1 MCSAQLLQ
9 PREGSLVN
17 MHLLVSDA
25 ENFSVEF
32 EINPYMH
39 KVDQPDWG
47 LAVTEHDAIV
57 AAHVEAG
64 RTVERIPTVSGC
76 PDMVYTAN
84 AALVHG
90 NRAIVARLPAER
102 EPELPHYRRW
112 LLEHGYDLI
121 DAPYEFSGQG
131 DSLAFGTRLF
141 AGSGWRTDEAM
152 HPVIAD
158 FLGYDIV
165 PVRTTSDRWYD
176 IDLALAVITPETIA
190 WCPTAFDARS
200 RKTIMGLPGIE
211 LIEVEHEEAEHFA
224 LNLVSDTE
232 TVTMTTGAPLLADA
246 LLDRGF
252 QVVQLRTEELKKGGG
267 GVRCTALALDT

>member
-1 MCSAQLLQ
+1 MN
-9 PREGSLVN
+9 R
-17 MHLLVSDA
+17 HLLVSDA
-25 ENFSVEF
+25 DNFSVEF

-39 KVDQPDWG
+39 KVDQPDWD
-47 LAVTEHDAIV
+47 LAVSEHEAIV
-57 AAHVEAG
+57 AAHVDAG
-64 RTVERIPTVSGC
+64 RTIERIPTVSGC

-84 AALVHG
+84 AALVRG
-90 NRAIVARLPAER
+90 SRAILARLPVER

-112 LLEHGYDLI
+112 LLEHGFDII
-121 DAPYEFSGQG
+121 DAPYNFSGQG

-158 FLGYDIV
+158 VLGYDIV

-176 IDLALAVITPETIA
+176 IDLAIAVITPETIA
-190 WCPTAFDARS
+190 WCPKAFDARS
-200 RKTIMGLPGIE
+200 RRAIRELSGVE
-211 LIEVEHEEAEHFA
+211 LIEVGLDEAESFA

-246 LLDRGF
+246 LRDRGYR
-252 QVVQLRTEELKKGGG
+252 VVELRTEELKKGGG

>member
-1 MCSAQLLQ
+1 MN
-9 PREGSLVN
+9 R
-17 MHLLVSDA
+17 HLLVSDA

-39 KVDQPDWG
+39 KVIQPDWG

-57 AAHVEAG
+57 TAHQEAG
-64 RTVERIPTVSGC
+64 RTIERIPTVSGC

-90 NRAIVARLPAER
+90 NRAIVSRLPAER

-112 LLEHGYDLI
+112 FLDNDFDIL
-121 DAPYEFSGQG
+121 DAPYTFSGQG
-131 DSLAFGTRLF
+131 DSLAFGQRLF
-141 AGSGWRTDEAM
+141 AGSGWRTDQAM

-158 FLGYDIV
+158 FLGYEIV

-176 IDLALAVITPETIA
+176 IDLAIAVITPETIA
-190 WCPTAFDARS
+190 WCPSAFDAQS
-200 RKTIMGLPGIE
+200 RRTIADLPGVE
-211 LIEVEHEEAEHFA
+211 LIEVGLDEAECFA

-232 TVTMTTGAPLLADA
+232 TVTMTTGAPRLAGA
-246 LLDRGF
+246 LRDHGYR
-252 QVVQLRTEELKKGGG
+252 VVELRTEELKKGGG

>member
-1 MCSAQLLQ
+1 MN
-9 PREGSLVN
+9 RH
-17 MHLLVSDA
+17 MLVSDA

-39 KVDQPDWG
+39 KVIQPDWG

-64 RTVERIPTVSGC
+64 RTIERIPTVSGC

-84 AALVHG
+84 AALVRG
-90 NRAIVARLPAER
+90 NRAIVSRLPAER

-112 LLEHGYDLI
+112 LLDHDFDII
-121 DAPYEFSGQG
+121 DAPYNFSGQG
-131 DSLAFGTRLF
+131 DSLAFGSRLF

-152 HPVIAD
+152 QPVIAD
-158 FLGYDIV
+158 YLGYEIV

-176 IDLALAVITPETIA
+176 IDLAIAVITPETIA
-190 WCPTAFDARS
+190 WCPTAFDLRS
-200 RKTIMGLPGIE
+200 RQAIQAVPGIE
-211 LIEVEHEEAEHFA
+211 LIEVGLDEAECFA
-224 LNLVSDTE
+224 LNLVSDSE
-232 TVTMTTGAPLLADA
+232 TVTMTTGAPRLAA
-246 LLDRGF
+246 ELRGRGY
-252 QVVQLRTEELKKGGG
+252 QVVELRTEELKKGGG